1 MNYIDQEMPPAGDT
15 VVVGMSGGVDSAV
28 AAYLLKKQGYE
39 VIGLFMRNWDQEAN
53 NDLLGNPN
61 IENNVCPQENDYLD
75 AKAVCEKLGIPLY
88 RVDFVKEYW
97 DYVFT
102 YFLNE
107 LKKGRTPNPDM
118 LCNKYIKFDKFI
130 EEAKKYGATK
140 FATGHYANTKDGK
153 LYRAKDLNKDQTYF
167 LADISSSQ
175 LKDVIFPLGS
185 ITKPEVRKIAEEQG
199 LIVANKKDSTGI
211 CFIGERNYQKF
222 VSNYLKKNPGDI
234 IDVES
239 GKKVGEHTGLMNY
252 TIGQRRN
259 VGLSGDEEKHY
270 VCGKNVEKN
279 ILYVAYGDDSKYLY
293 SDKCL
298 IENVNFISDLRPK
311 KCTAKFRYRGEDYPV
326 ELEYID
332 DNKIM
337 VSYPEKVKAV
347 TPGQACVLYNED
359 ECLGCGFISDIYK
372 HNEKLWY
379 I

>member
-1 MNYIDQEMPPAGDT
+1 MEK

-28 AAYLLKKQGYE
+28 AAYLLKKEGYD

-53 NDLLGNPN
+53 NDISGNPN

-75 AKAVCEKLGIPLY
+75 AKKVCETLNIPLY

-140 FATGHYANTKDGK
+140 FATGHYARIKDGN
-153 LYRAKDLNKDQTYF
+153 LLRAKDLNKDQTYF
-167 LADISSSQ
+167 LADVSREQ
-175 LKDVIFPLGS
+175 LKDVLFPIGDLD
-185 ITKPEVRKIAEEQG
+185 KPMVRKIAEEQG
-199 LIVANKKDSTGI
+199 LIVADKKDSTGI

-234 IDVES
+234 IDIDTGE
-239 GKKVGEHTGLMNY
+239 KVGEHTGLMNY

-259 VGLSGDEEKHY
+259 VGLSGDKDKHY

-279 ILYVAYGDDSKYLY
+279 ILYVAFGDDSKYLY
-293 SDKCL
+293 SDQCL
-298 IENVNFISDLRPK
+298 IENTSFISEKRPT

-326 ELEYID
+326 ELKYLD

-337 VSYPEKVKAV
+337 VYYKEKVKSV
-347 TPGQACVLYNED
+347 TPGQACVLYDNE

-372 HNEKLWY
+372 DNERLWY

>member
-1 MNYIDQEMPPAGDT
+1 MEK

-28 AAYLLKKQGYE
+28 AAYLLKKEGYD
-39 VIGLFMRNWDQEAN
+39 VIGIFMRNWDQERN
-53 NDLLGNPN
+53 NDISGNPN
-61 IENNVCPQENDYLD
+61 IEKDICPQENDFID
-75 AKAVCEKLGIPLY
+75 AAKVCEKLNIPLY
-88 RVDFVKEYW
+88 KVDFVEEYW

-130 EEAKKYGATK
+130 EEAKKHGATK
-140 FATGHYANTKDGK
+140 FATGHYAYTENNK
-153 LYRAKDLNKDQTYF
+153 LYRAKDLNKDQSYF
-167 LADISSSQ
+167 LADISSKQ
-175 LKDVIFPLGS
+175 LENVIFPLAKL
-185 ITKPEVRKIAEEQG
+185 TKPEVRKIAEEQG
-199 LIVANKKDSTGI
+199 LVVADKKDSTGI

-234 IDVES
+234 IDVETNEVV
-239 GKKVGEHTGLMNY
+239 GKHTGLMNY

-259 VGLSGDEEKHY
+259 VGLSGDKEKHY

-279 ILYVAYGDDSKYLY
+279 ILYVAFGDDSKYLY

-298 IENVNFISDLRPK
+298 IENVNLISDKRPT

-326 ELEYID
+326 ELEYLD

-337 VSYPEKVKAV
+337 VSYPEMVKSV
-347 TPGQACVLYNED
+347 TPGQACVLYDNE

-372 HNEKLWY
+372 DNKRLWY

>member
-1 MNYIDQEMPPAGDT
+1 MEK

-28 AAYLLKKQGYE
+28 AAYLLKKEGYE

-53 NDLLGNPN
+53 NDISGNPN

-75 AKAVCEKLGIPLY
+75 AKKVCETLDIPLY

-140 FATGHYANTKDGK
+140 FATGHYARIKDGN
-153 LYRAKDLNKDQTYF
+153 LLRAKDLNKDQTYF
-167 LADISSSQ
+167 LADVSRDQ
-175 LKDVIFPLGS
+175 LKDVIFPIGNLE
-185 ITKPEVRKIAEEQG
+185 KPMVRKIAEEQD
-199 LIVANKKDSTGI
+199 LVVADKKDSTGI

-234 IDVES
+234 IDIDTNNVV
-239 GKKVGEHTGLMNY
+239 GKHTGLMNY

-259 VGLSGDEEKHY
+259 VGLSGDKDKHY

-279 ILYVAYGDDSKYLY
+279 VLYVAFGDDSRYLY
-293 SDKCL
+293 SDQCL
-298 IENVNFISDLRPK
+298 IENVNFISEKRPT

-326 ELEYID
+326 ELKYLD

-337 VSYPEKVKAV
+337 VYYKEGVKSV
-347 TPGQACVLYNED
+347 TPGQACVLYDGD

-372 HNEKLWY
+372 DNERLWY

>member
-1 MNYIDQEMPPAGDT
+1 M
-15 VVVGMSGGVDSAV
+15 GMSGGVDSAV
-28 AAYLLKKQGYE
+28 AAYLLKEQGYE

-53 NDLLGNPN
+53 NDISGNPN

-75 AKAVCEKLGIPLY
+75 AKKVCETLNIPLY

-97 DYVFT
+97 DNVFT

-140 FATGHYANTKDGK
+140 FATGHYARIKDGN
-153 LYRAKDLNKDQTYF
+153 LLRAKDLNKDQTYF
-167 LADISSSQ
+167 LADVSRDQ
-175 LKDVIFPLGS
+175 LKNVIFPIGDLD
-185 ITKPEVRKIAEEQG
+185 KPMVRKIAEQQN
-199 LIVANKKDSTGI
+199 LIVADKKDSTGI

-234 IDVES
+234 IDIET
-239 GKKVGEHTGLMNY
+239 GNKVGEHTGLMNY

-259 VGLSGDEEKHY
+259 VGISGDKDKHY

-279 ILYVAYGDDSKYLY
+279 ILYVAFGDDSKYLY
-293 SDKCL
+293 SDQCL
-298 IENVNFISDLRPK
+298 IENVNFISEKRPN

-326 ELEYID
+326 ELEYLS

-337 VSYPEKVKAV
+337 VYYKERVKSV
-347 TPGQACVLYNED
+347 TPGQACVLYDNE

-372 HNEKLWY
+372 NDEKLWY

>member
-1 MNYIDQEMPPAGDT
+1 MEK
-15 VVVGMSGGVDSAV
+15 VVVGISGGVDSAV
-28 AAYLLKKQGYE
+28 AAYLLKKQGYD
-39 VIGLFMRNWDQEAN
+39 VIGLFMRNWDQEQN
-53 NDLLGNPN
+53 NDISGNPN
-61 IENNVCPQENDYLD
+61 IENNVCPQENDYQD
-75 AKAVCEKLGIPLY
+75 AKSVCETLNIPLY

-97 DYVFT
+97 DDVFT

-140 FATGHYANTKDGK
+140 FATGHYANTSNNK
-153 LYRAKDLNKDQTYF
+153 LYRAKDLNKDQSYF
-167 LADISSSQ
+167 LADISSDQ
-175 LKDVIFPLGS
+175 LKNVIFPLGS
-185 ITKPEVRKIAEEQG
+185 ITKPEVRKIAEEQN
-199 LIVANKKDSTGI
+199 LIVAHKKDSTGI

-234 IDVES
+234 IDVETNE
-239 GKKVGEHTGLMNY
+239 KVGEHTGLMNY

-259 VGLSGDEEKHY
+259 VGLSGDELKHY

-279 ILYVAYGDDSKYLY
+279 ILYVAFGDDSKYLY
-293 SDKCL
+293 SDQCL
-298 IENVNFISDLRPK
+298 IENVNFISDLRPE

-326 ELEYID
+326 NLEYLP

-337 VSYPEKVKAV
+337 VKYPCLVKSV
-347 TPGQACVLYNED
+347 TPGQACVLYNND

-372 HNEKLWY
+372 DNRKLWY

>member
-1 MNYIDQEMPPAGDT
+1 MEK
-15 VVVGMSGGVDSAV
+15 VVVGISGGVDSAV
-28 AAYLLKKQGYE
+28 AAYLLKKEGYD

-53 NDLLGNPN
+53 NDKLGNPN
-61 IENNVCPQENDYLD
+61 IENNVCPQEEDYKD
-75 AKAVCEKLGIPLY
+75 AVLVCEKLNIPLY

-130 EEAKKYGATK
+130 EEAKKYGAK
-140 FATGHYANTKDGK
+140 YIATGHYANTKDNR
-153 LYRAKDLNKDQTYF
+153 LYRAKDLNKDQSYF
-167 LADISSSQ
+167 LADITSEQ
-175 LKDVIFPLGS
+175 LTNIIFPLGN

-199 LIVANKKDSTGI
+199 LVVANKKDSTGI

-222 VSNYLKKNPGDI
+222 VSNYLRKNPGDI
-234 IDVES
+234 IDVET
-239 GKKVGEHTGLMNY
+239 GNKVGEHTGLMNY

-259 VGLSGDEEKHY
+259 VGLSGDNEKHY

-293 SDKCL
+293 SDQCL
-298 IENVNFISDLRPK
+298 IENINLISNKRPD

-326 ELEYID
+326 ELEYLD
-332 DNKIM
+332 NNKIM
-337 VSYPEKVKAV
+337 VYYKEGVKSV
-347 TPGQACVLYNED
+347 TPGQACVLYDGD

-372 HNEKLWY
+372 DNERLFY